1 MTKFDN
7 SESGINDLLTELI
20 TVFEDDIEK
29 KVLDCE

>member
-7 SESGINDLLTELI
+7 SESGINALLTELI
-20 TVFEDDIEK
+20 TVFEDDVEE